1 MKHLPNLLTAARIVS
16 APYLFWLLAEHEWHT
31 AVWLM
36 LAISLTDVADGYL
49 ARRLGAAS
57 RLGEV
62 LDPIAD
68 KLLLGG
74 SYLTL
79 WWIGALEG
87 WLTAIVFGRDAL
99 ILVAAGVALLLS
111 KKPKR
116 FPPSVWGKLSTF
128 CQISLVVGIVGGFP
142 PWSVEI
148 AKWVVAAFTIVSAA
162 DYGLSYSRTLYTRK

>member
-1 MKHLPNLLTAARIVS
+1 MKQIPNLLTGSRILA
-16 APYLFWLLAEHEWHT
+16 APYLFWLLAQREWHT

-36 LAISLTDVADGYL
+36 LAISITDVADGYL
-49 ARRLGAAS
+49 ARKLGASS
-57 RLGEV
+57 RVGEV

-79 WWIGALEG
+79 WWIGAIEG

-99 ILVAAGVALLLS
+99 ILLAAGVAFLMS
-111 KKPKR
+111 QKPRR

-142 PWSVEI
+142 AWSVQI
-148 AKWVVAAFTIVSAA
+148 AKGVVATLVIVSTA
-162 DYGLSYSRTLYTRK
+162 DYAVRYTRK

>member
-1 MKHLPNLLTAARIVS
+1 MKQIPNLLTASRILA
-16 APYLFWLLAEHEWHT
+16 APYLFWLLAQREWHT

-49 ARRLGAAS
+49 ARKLGASS
-57 RLGEV
+57 RLGEI
-62 LDPIAD
+62 LDPIGD

-99 ILVAAGVALLLS
+99 ILAAAGVAFLMA
-111 KKPKR
+111 KKPRR

-128 CQISLVVGIVGGFP
+128 CQCSLIVGIVGGFP

-148 AKWVVAAFTIVSAA
+148 AKWVVATLVIVSTV
-162 DYGLSYSRTLYTRK
+162 DYGWRYTRK